1 MTWTG
6 GEEGL
11 DTYIVNIYIDTMTET
26 TSLPDF
32 EGFDW
37 SGGNA
42 EKNWEQ
48 HHVTPLEAE
57 QVFFN
62 TPFLAGED
70 QVHSHKEKRFYA
82 LGQADDGRRLFV
94 AFTMRAKRLRVVSA
108 RDMSRKERRVY
119 TS

>member
-1 MTWTG
+1 MDSDISIP
-6 GEEGL
+6 E
-11 DTYIVNIYIDTMTET
+11 
-26 TSLPDF
+26 F

-42 EKNWEQ
+42 GKNWKS

-62 TPFLAGED
+62 APLLTGMDTA
-70 QVHSHKEKRFYA
+70 HSGKEKRFYA
-82 LGQADDGRRLFV
+82 LGQTDEGRALFV
-94 AFTMRAKRLRVVSA
+94 AFTMRGKLLRVISV

-119 TS
+119 NS